1 MILSRQNSIIW
12 TMNSQLVYKKVIFSC
27 LAGMERVILKLLE
40 QGETLFVL
48 QNGIWSH
55 RAAELGRRLGL
66 NVQRVVVHDGQ
77 VVNLEMVEKV

>member
-55 RAAELGRRLGL
+55 RAAPTRAKCTTCGYD
-66 NVQRVVVHDGQ
+66 DGQ